1 MAEKRFNKTIVRS
14 LIGGA
19 LIIFAGILLSKRLSS
34 GGPEKSINISF
45 RNKLVAVQEVK
56 THEIPLKIHVNG
68 RLKALNRMEIYPEVN
83 GILLSTSFR
92 EGASFGAGDI
102 IARLDSKEFELQLQS
117 QKSSLISLLAQSLP
131 DMAVDYPDAYSSWKS
146 FAASIRSDASLPSLP
161 TIANDQLRQYLS
173 VRNILPSYYNIQSQ
187 EERLKKYVI
196 KAPYSGILSEAMVDP
211 GTMVRA
217 GQKIG
222 TYVNRAAYELEASLS
237 LNDLNYLKT
246 GSKVRLYTEQ
256 KDQSYIGT
264 LSRVNTV
271 VDPLTQMVSAFL
283 RVEGQELREGLYLQA
298 EILGGMAENAYEV
311 KRQMLQGTQLYLVGR
326 DSSLYLKEVEII
338 SFNGENAI
346 IRGLESGDMMPVRM
360 VPGAFEGLK
369 VIPEIQNDSKKGA

>member
-1 MAEKRFNKTIVRS
+1 
-14 LIGGA
+14 
-19 LIIFAGILLSKRLSS
+19 
-34 GGPEKSINISF
+34 
-45 RNKLVAVQEVK
+45 
-56 THEIPLKIHVNG
+56 
-68 RLKALNRMEIYPEVN
+68 
-83 GILLSTSFR
+83 
-92 EGASFGAGDI
+92 
-102 IARLDSKEFELQLQS
+102 
-117 QKSSLISLLAQSLP
+117 
-131 DMAVDYPDAYSSWKS
+131 MAVDYPDAYPSWKS

-246 GSKVRLYTEQ
+246 GSKVRLNTEQ

-298 EILGGMAENAYEV
+298 EILGGVAENAYEV

>member
-1 MAEKRFNKTIVRS
+1 MTKTRFNKTLVRS
-14 LIGGA
+14 LIGGILA
-19 LIIFAGILLSKRLSS
+19 IFVGIFLSKRLSS
-34 GGPEKSINISF
+34 GGIEKNINISF

-56 THEIPLKIHVNG
+56 TSEIQIKIRVNG

-92 EGASFGAGDI
+92 EGASMSAGDI
-102 IARLDSKEFELQLQS
+102 IARMDSREFELQLQS

-131 DMAVDYPDAYSSWKS
+131 DMAVDYPEAYPYWKS
-146 FAASIRSDASLPSLP
+146 FAASIRSDAPLPSLP
-161 TIANDQLRQYLS
+161 LVGNDQLRQYLS
-173 VRNILPSYYNIQSQ
+173 VRSILPSYYNIQSQ
-187 EERLKKYVI
+187 EERLKKYLI
-196 KAPYSGILSEAMVDP
+196 RAPYNGILSEALVDP

-222 TYVNRAAYELEASLS
+222 TYVNRGAYELQASLS

-246 GSKVRLYTEQ
+246 GSKVRLYTEK

-283 RVEGQELREGLYLQA
+283 TVEGPDLREGLYLQA
-298 EILGGMAENAYEV
+298 EIWGGVRENAYEV
-311 KRQMLQGTQLYLVGR
+311 KRQMLQGNQLYLVGR
-326 DSSLYLKEVEII
+326 DSSLYLKEVEIL

-346 IRGLESGDMMPVRM
+346 ISGLTSGDMMPVRM
-360 VPGAFEGLK
+360 IPGAFEGLK
-369 VIPEIQNDSKKGA
+369 VIPEIEKEANKGA